1 MRVSKEET
9 EERLNTASAVDNLIK
24 FILNTL
30 EIAAQKQYVKGLLN
44 VTKIAIFERIFA
56 NVWFLFCKEW

>member
-1 MRVSKEET
+1 MT
-9 EERLNTASAVDNLIK
+9 QEERLNTASAVDNLIK

-56 NVWFLFCKEW
+56 NVWFLFCKK